1 MISVGVF
8 KLGRTSVF
16 FVEPGV
22 KINGQYHRNELLAHM
37 LPDMNNLSRGDIIFL
52 QDGARSHTA
61 KAALE
66 YLNGNY
72 PVYVKPDHWPPNS
85 PDLNVLDFFTWGGF
99 EKKVWKNKPYDVENL
114 KQAIIKQ
121 WRDYLQEIIDDAID
135 LFRKR
140 LRQTIKADG

>member
-1 MISVGVF
+1 MISVGVS

-66 YLNGNY
+66 YLNENC
-72 PVYVKPDHWPPNS
+72 PACVKPD
-85 PDLNVLDFFTWGGF
+85 
-99 EKKVWKNKPYDVENL
+99 
-114 KQAIIKQ
+114 Q
-121 WRDYLQEIIDDAID
+121 
-135 LFRKR
+135 
-140 LRQTIKADG
+140 